1 MPPEKQGAEAPDPA
15 ETAMAALLQDLMDLQ
30 DRLVNLEIQERRS
43 RAEARGPVR
52 PGPPGQGQEQ
62 RQEQEQEQEAAAS
75 GRRSA
80 STSTDT
86 AELIAH
92 LIRKLLERLT
102 LAGQQAAQQQA
113 TSQRQPWTRQ
123 SPAPAPDRND
133 QLSRSGHQER
143 ERSVAEAV
151 ERILGDHP
159 ELVEM
164 FHDGRLPRTKQLF
177 DEAHR
182 ATSAQAA
189 ISQAAALDLPAP
201 AEHSALVG
209 GTAGETE
216 ELEEDLPWL
225 EVDHGNE
232 TTHERDV
239 TDESAEDIEDEVF
252 HDALDDLDAP
262 AETEV
267 FHDALDDLD
276 VPAETEVYEDALDD
290 LEAPADDGTDRSRT
304 SVSSMA
310 ALNSPGFT
318 PGSLSNTPVGAAAP
332 VLPVVVSEQVD
343 GRGR

>member
-62 RQEQEQEQEAAAS
+62 RQEQEQEQEAAAP
-75 GRRSA
+75 GRRAASA
-80 STSTDT
+80 STDT

-102 LAGQQAAQQQA
+102 LAGQHAAQQQA

-201 AEHSALVG
+201 AEHSALVD

-232 TTHERDV
+232 TTRERDV

-262 AETEV
+262 TETEVFHDALDDLDAPTETEV

-276 VPAETEVYEDALDD
+276 V
-290 LEAPADDGTDRSRT
+290 PADDGTDRSRT

-332 VLPVVVSEQVD
+332 VLPVVSEQVA

>member
-62 RQEQEQEQEAAAS
+62 RQEQDQEAAAP
-75 GRRSA
+75 GRRAASA
-80 STSTDT
+80 STDT

-102 LAGQQAAQQQA
+102 LAGRQAAQQQA
-113 TSQRQPWTRQ
+113 TAQWQPWTQQ

-133 QLSRSGHQER
+133 QLSRSGHQDR
-143 ERSVAEAV
+143 ARSVEEAV

-182 ATSAQAA
+182 ATGAQAA
-189 ISQAAALDLPAP
+189 ISRAAALDLPAP
-201 AEHSALVG
+201 AEHSALVD
-209 GTAGETE
+209 GTADETE
-216 ELEEDLPWL
+216 ALEELPCL
-225 EVDHGNE
+225 DVDHANK
-232 TTHERDV
+232 TTREEEPTH
-239 TDESAEDIEDEVF
+239 ESAEDIEDEVF
-252 HDALDDLDAP
+252 HND
-262 AETEV
+262 
-267 FHDALDDLD
+267 LDDLD
-276 VPAETEVYEDALDD
+276 VPADD
-290 LEAPADDGTDRSRT
+290 STSQSRT
-304 SVSSMA
+304 SVSSAA

-332 VLPVVVSEQVD
+332 GLPEVVSEHVD
-343 GRGR
+343 GRGL

>member
-62 RQEQEQEQEAAAS
+62 RQEQEQEAAAP
-75 GRRSA
+75 GRRAA

-123 SPAPAPDRND
+123 SPAPAPDRKD

-177 DEAHR
+177 DESHR

-201 AEHSALVG
+201 AEHSALVD
-209 GTAGETE
+209 GTADETE

-232 TTHERDV
+232 TTRERDV

-332 VLPVVVSEQVD
+332 VLPVVVSEQVA

>member
-62 RQEQEQEQEAAAS
+62 RQEQEQEAAAP
-75 GRRSA
+75 GRRAASA
-80 STSTDT
+80 STDT

-123 SPAPAPDRND
+123 SPAPVPDRND

-232 TTHERDV
+232 TTRERDV

-252 HDALDDLDAP
+252 HDALDAP

-276 VPAETEVYEDALDD
+276 VPAETEVYEDALD
-290 LEAPADDGTDRSRT
+290 APADDGTDRSRT

-318 PGSLSNTPVGAAAP
+318 PGSLSNTPVGAVAP
-332 VLPVVVSEQVD
+332 GLPVVVSEQVD
-343 GRGR
+343 GHVR